1 MGTINRVVILGTIGH
16 NPEMKFSRN
25 GKPYVRLSLA
35 THRRLK
41 SLEGPPRRETQ
52 WHQVILWGRNA
63 EIASSFCEKGA
74 PIYIEGH
81 LEPYEREENGRRS
94 TQVAIVAEHIHFIP
108 GRRVTSRQELRHE
121 EDSPDLR
128 VPPMADQSDA
138 SDLNA
143 TLN

>member
-16 NPEMKFSRN
+16 TPEMKFSRT

-41 SLEGPPRRETQ
+41 TPDGLPRRETQ
-52 WHQVILWGRNA
+52 WHRVMLWGRNA

-81 LEPYEREENGRRS
+81 LAPYEREENGRMIS
-94 TQVAIVAEHIHFIP
+94 QVAIVAEHIHFIP
-108 GRRVTSRQELRHE
+108 GSRSLIRRE
-121 EDSPDLR
+121 EDSPDLP
-128 VPPMADQSDA
+128 VSPMADQSEA
-138 SDLNA
+138 SDQNA

>member
-1 MGTINRVVILGTIGH
+1 MGTINRVVILGIIGQT
-16 NPEMKFSRN
+16 PEIQFSRN
-25 GKPYVRLSLA
+25 GKPYARLNLA

-41 SLEGPPRRETQ
+41 SPEGQMQRETQ
-52 WHQVILWGRNA
+52 WHRVLLWGRNA

-81 LEPYEREENGRRS
+81 LAPYQRTENDQSVR
-94 TQVAIVAEHIHFIP
+94 QVTIVAEHIHFIP
-108 GRRVTSRQELRHE
+108 GTRRGYE
-121 EDSPDLR
+121 EDSPDLSSS
-128 VPPMADQSDA
+128 PMATQSEA